1 MGEWLHA
8 LLILVLLGDKSYF
21 SLFRCYI
28 QGETAPGK
36 DHIRGWKNPNAGLER
51 VLNISVL
58 TDVKHILHKTLCLGK
73 LLIQAQQNRVVVSL
87 HIFLLHIII
96 IIIIN
101 IIIIIIMSYVF
112 QPFMGRHWRRI

>member
-8 LLILVLLGDKSYF
+8 LLILVLLGDKSQF
-21 SLFRCYI
+21 SLSRCYI

-36 DHIRGWKNPNAGLER
+36 DHIRGWKNPNAGLEG

-58 TDVKHILHKTLCLGK
+58 TDLKHILHKTLCLGK

-87 HIFLLHIII
+87 HIFVLHTII
-96 IIIIN
+96 

-112 QPFMGRHWRRI
+112 QPFMGRH